1 MQASSEAILNLETRF
16 WQSMVDKDPDT
27 AMALIADQCL
37 ITGPMGTMQIT
48 PKKYGE
54 MTREGQWTLDRF
66 EFTDVNVVQPSDD
79 TAVIAY
85 QVHQTGMMKDQRMDL
100 HCADS
105 TTWVR
110 EGKAW
115 KCVLH
120 TETVMGQPKPN

>member
-1 MQASSEAILNLETRF
+1 MQPNTETILNLETRF
-16 WQSMVDKDPDT
+16 WQSMVDKDPDS
-27 AMALIADQCL
+27 AMTMIADQCL
-37 ITGPMGTMQIT
+37 ITGPMRTMQIT

-54 MTREGQWTLDRF
+54 MTREGQWRLDRF
-66 EFTDVNVVQPSDD
+66 EFTDVSVVQPSED

-85 QVHQTGMMKDQRMDL
+85 QVHQTGTMKDQRMDL
-100 HCADS
+100 QCADS
-105 TTWVR
+105 STWVR